1 MSSSNQDPTKYFS
14 SSAKQVLSHA
24 KELANGKTIY
34 PVHILLSIADIG
46 GTVLKN
52 IFTVKG
58 VFDETKYQLF
68 ISNLTAYA
76 DSTVNTDEQ
85 ISPKVQPVLIA
96 GVQEGLNMGVQR
108 CDSDHLLLGMLQ
120 RADDS
125 VLSICRKF
133 GVTYARVQALYL
145 AEQNGDQ
152 GASARPKVET
162 VNTATAPNPG
172 MRRINPNSPLEKYGE
187 NFTTLARKGALDV
200 VIGREDEINRVIHV
214 LSRKSKNNPI
224 LVGEPGTGKS
234 AIVEG
239 LAQRIVSGDVPDSLL
254 GKQIYSID
262 LGGMIAGTRFRGE
275 FEERMKGVI
284 DEATKRDDVILFF
297 DEIHTIRGAG
307 SGEGAVDASNMMK
320 PHLARGTL
328 KTIGATTMEEYRQ
341 YFEKDAA
348 LARRYQAVKVKEPSS
363 EVAVEIL
370 TGLAPAY
377 EKFHGV
383 TILPEAVQAAVTM
396 STRYIKDRF
405 LPDKAIDM
413 LDEASAQ
420 VKLAETETV
429 SDAVVEQVKT
439 LEGHIK
445 VLEAEIM
452 DTNPVVDSLKIEALT
467 GQKEKL
473 EDKISNLYSNKI
485 VTAET
490 IATVV
495 AKAIG
500 VPVARVSTD
509 ETKRLLVMERE
520 MAQRV
525 VGQEQALKALA
536 RTVRR
541 QRTGLKDP
549 NRPMGSFV
557 FAGPTGVGKTE
568 IAKTLAEY
576 LFNDEKALIT
586 VDMSEYSEEHSV
598 SKLFGAAPGYVGF
611 EQGGSLTERIYANP
625 FSVVLFDEIE
635 KAHPKVFDP
644 LLQVLEEGRMT
655 DGQGREIN
663 FQNTV
668 IIMTTNMGAADIAKQ
683 SAGFA
688 TGAAEDEYRKLKE
701 KVNRAIKETL
711 RPEFINRID
720 EIIVFPHLSE
730 TQLREIVDKMITKV
744 AKRLQDSGG
753 HELVLTDEAKNLL
766 AEKGYDKTMGARP
779 LRRAIQEHIET
790 PLSELLLFNPSEEPQ
805 QFVVDAVDGEFV
817 YNGTARALLE
827 DRMVSLEY
835 V

>member
-46 GTVLKN
+46 GTVLQN

-76 DSTVNTDEQ
+76 DSTVNTGEK

-108 CDSDHLLLGMLQ
+108 CDSDHLLLGVLQ

-200 VIGREDEINRVIHV
+200 VIGREDEINRIIHV

>member
-46 GTVLKN
+46 GTVLQN

-76 DSTVNTDEQ
+76 DSTVNTGEK

-108 CDSDHLLLGMLQ
+108 CDSDHLLLGVLQ

>member
-46 GTVLKN
+46 GTVLQN

-76 DSTVNTDEQ
+76 DSTVNTGEK

-108 CDSDHLLLGMLQ
+108 CGSDHLLLGVLQ

-200 VIGREDEINRVIHV
+200 VIGREDEINRIIHV

>member
-46 GTVLKN
+46 GTVLQN

-76 DSTVNTDEQ
+76 DSTVNTGEK

-108 CDSDHLLLGMLQ
+108 CDSDHLLLGVLQ

-420 VKLAETETV
+420 VKLAETDTV

>member
-85 ISPKVQPVLIA
+85 ISPKVKLVLIA